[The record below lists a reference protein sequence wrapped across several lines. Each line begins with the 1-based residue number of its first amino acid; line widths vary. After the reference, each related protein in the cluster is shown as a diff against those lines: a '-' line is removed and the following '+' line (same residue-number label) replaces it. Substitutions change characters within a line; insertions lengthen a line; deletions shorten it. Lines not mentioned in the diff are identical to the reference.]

1 MASLDLLAGFATA
14 HPDVYQ
20 FAILWQH
27 VAGPACFFL
36 RQLLNDMDL
45 ALLDPD
51 IISAWMI
58 EGDGDLLEEVEGDGC
73 SRVGCL
79 LQDLNA
85 FIIKKISDM
94 KKNSGKLT

>member
-1 MASLDLLAGFATA
+1 MASLDLLAGFVTA
-14 HPDVYQ
+14 HPEVYQ
-20 FAILWQH
+20 FLIRWQH

-58 EGDGDLLEEVEGDGC
+58 EGDGDLLEEVEGAWMFKSWMPP
-73 SRVGCL
+73 SRPECL
-79 LQDLNA
+79 HN
-85 FIIKKISDM
+85 
-94 KKNSGKLT
+94 